1 MPTDSLTA
9 TATSAIKSPVRA
21 LEAGASRILAID
33 ALRGIALIVMALD
46 HAAWFAGISLQAET
60 YGGQPAMLDTPAH
73 WISGLMTNIA
83 APTFWLL
90 SGFSI
95 ALLVASRRKN
105 GESEWA
111 ITKFLLI
118 RAGVIILLDLTVCQF
133 AWTGNGPYTHILLSI
148 GLGLVVLS
156 VARLLPVYLFA
167 GLLFIL
173 LIGYQLYLPFA
184 PVALMQTNDFWGALF
199 FSYSTKTSPA
209 VEYSLLGWPV
219 LMGLGYV
226 VGTQIH
232 LPIMRRARF
241 WVIVGAGLLL
251 LWFGLRAI
259 GKFGDLVPFTPG
271 VEWYRFIILS
281 KQPPT
286 LTFFT
291 FNLGIAMLLLA
302 LLHTRGDWLNRFP
315 AQWLVVIGQ
324 VSLFFFVIHIVVYA
338 AFSKLFG
345 FIPLPI
351 PGMVR
356 AYSLWLV
363 GLLVLFPLARAYRYL
378 RKTHPQSVLR
388 YL

>member
-1 MPTDSLTA
+1 MTTDSLTA
-9 TATSAIKSPVRA
+9 TSVIKSSARA
-21 LEAGASRILAID
+21 LETGVSRILAID

-46 HAAWFAGISLQAET
+46 HAAWFAGVSLQAET
-60 YGGQPAMLDTPAH
+60 YGGQPAILDTPAH
-73 WISGLMTNIA
+73 WISGLMTNLA

-111 ITKFLLI
+111 ITRFLLI
-118 RAGVIILLDLTVCQF
+118 RAGVIILLDLTICQF

-156 VARLLPVYLFA
+156 VARLLPVYFFA
-167 GLLFIL
+167 ALMFIL

-184 PVALMQTNDFWGALF
+184 PVALAQSNDFWGALF

-226 VGTQIH
+226 FGTQIH
-232 LPIMRRARF
+232 LPMMRRARF
-241 WVIVGAGLLL
+241 WVMMGASLLV
-251 LWFGLRAI
+251 LWFVLRTM

-271 VEWYRFIILS
+271 VEWHRFFILS

-286 LTFFT
+286 LTFFA
-291 FNLGIAMLLLA
+291 FNLGIAMLILA
-302 LLHTRGDWLNRFP
+302 LLYARGDWLIRFP

-324 VSLFFFVIHIVVYA
+324 VSLFFFVSHIVVYA
-338 AFSKLFG
+338 VLSKIFTI
-345 FIPLPI
+345 IPLPM
-351 PGMVR
+351 PGMIR
-356 AYSLWLV
+356 AYSLWIL
-363 GLLVLFPLARAYRYL
+363 GLIGLFPLARAYRYL
-378 RKTHPQSVLR
+378 RKSHPQSVLR

>member
-1 MPTDSLTA
+1 MATDSLTA
-9 TATSAIKSPVRA
+9 TSVIKSSARA
-21 LEAGASRILAID
+21 LETGASRILAID

-46 HAAWFAGISLQAET
+46 HAAWFAGVSLQAET
-60 YGGQPAMLDTPAH
+60 YGGQPAILDTPAH
-73 WISGLMTNIA
+73 WISGLITNIA

-118 RAGVIILLDLTVCQF
+118 RAGVIILLDLTICQF

-148 GLGLVVLS
+148 GLGLIVLS
-156 VARLLPVYLFA
+156 VARLLPVSLFA
-167 GLLFIL
+167 GLMFIL
-173 LIGYQLYLPFA
+173 LLGYQLYLPFA
-184 PVALMQTNDFWGALF
+184 PVALTQSNDFWGALF
-199 FSYSTKTSPA
+199 FSYSTKTNPA

-226 VGTQIH
+226 FGTQIH
-232 LPIMRRARF
+232 LPILRRARF
-241 WVIVGAGLLL
+241 WVMVGASLLV
-251 LWFGLRAI
+251 LWLVLRAM

-271 VEWYRFIILS
+271 VEWYRFFILS

-286 LTFFT
+286 LTFFA
-291 FNLGIAMLLLA
+291 FNLGIAMLILA
-302 LLHTRGDWLNRFP
+302 LLYARGDWLIRFP

-324 VSLFFFVIHIVVYA
+324 VSLFFFVTHIIVYA
-338 AFSKLFG
+338 ALSKIFG
-345 FIPLPI
+345 IIPSPI
-351 PGMVR
+351 PGMIR
-356 AYSLWLV
+356 AYSLWLA
-363 GLLVLFPLARAYRYL
+363 GLTVLFPLARAYRYL
-378 RKTHPQSVLR
+378 RKSYPQSVLR